1 MQALS
6 RFAAI
11 LIADLRERTRG
22 PRFWVVLAAMLWLI
36 WNCFPP
42 IGSKYAILALSGGE
56 RGYFSSAWVGMVLA
70 MASSV
75 LLGLGG
81 FYLVRGTLVRD
92 FETRVWQLLVA
103 TPMTRAGFLLAK
115 WASHMLVFGVI
126 LGLGLLV
133 GLVAQYVRAED
144 TAFHPWELVKP
155 VLALS
160 IPGLAVT
167 SMFAVWFDL
176 IPWLRRTAG
185 NVLYFFVWTT
195 LVAVSVASFEGAD
208 PATADAA
215 WRSDPDG
222 MAMVARDFHRVRVEQ
237 TGQEHKF
244 GFSVGLGLMKT
255 ELTRFEWQS
264 WSPRP
269 QDLAGRALWVLLA
282 MLGVAAGAPLLD
294 WAANRGIGQATLA
307 NRAGRRLRWLDWALA
322 PLRWLPTGDL
332 AVAEA
337 KLVLRQR
344 RLWWWAAA
352 LTGYGLQLF
361 GNPEVFAIGVLMALV
376 LPLDILA
383 RAVLREREYGTGGLT
398 FSAPSAAA
406 RLLAARLLMC
416 VGIVLAL
423 ALPGIV
429 RLAATA
435 PTELLALLAVCAAVA
450 SWGLAAG
457 ALFRNPRPFELA
469 LTIAAYLSLQ
479 GAKIFDVHA
488 DPLHAAMVHAA
499 AAAMAWVVLAIT
511 WPRMAKV

>member
-1 MQALS
+1 MPALH

-11 LIADLRERTRG
+11 LRADLRERTRG
-22 PRFWVVLAAMLWLI
+22 PRFWVVLAVMLWLT
-36 WNCFPP
+36 WNCYPP
-42 IGSKYAILALSGGE
+42 LGSKYAILALSGGE

-115 WASHMLVFGVI
+115 WASHMLVFAVI
-126 LGLGLLV
+126 LGLGLGV
-133 GLVAQYVRAED
+133 ALVAQYVRAED
-144 TAFHPWELVKP
+144 TAFHPWEMVKP
-155 VLALS
+155 VLVLS
-160 IPGLAVT
+160 LPGLAVT

-176 IPWLRRTAG
+176 VPWLRRTAG

-195 LVAVSVASFEGAD
+195 LVAVSVASFAGAD
-208 PATADAA
+208 PAKADAS

-222 MAMVARDFHRVRVEQ
+222 MALAARDFHRVREEQ
-237 TGQEHKF
+237 TGQPQGF
-244 GFSVGLGLMKT
+244 GFSIGLGLMKK
-255 ELTRFEWQS
+255 ELTRFEWKE

-269 QDLAGRALWVLLA
+269 MDLVGRALWVLLA

-294 WAANRGIGQATLA
+294 WAASRGIGQATLA
-307 NRAGRRLRWLDWALA
+307 TRAGRRLRWLDALLA
-322 PLRWLPTGDL
+322 PLRWLPGGEL
-332 AVAEA
+332 ATAEA

-344 RLWWWAAA
+344 RLWWWGAA
-352 LTGYGLQLF
+352 LVAFGLQMF
-361 GNPEVFAIGVLMALV
+361 GNRELFALGLLMALV

-383 RAVLREREYGTGGLT
+383 RAVLREREYGTAALT
-398 FSAPSAAA
+398 FSAPSAVRRLLIA
-406 RLLAARLLMC
+406 RLTVS

-423 ALPGIV
+423 SLPGLV
-429 RLAATA
+429 RLAATEPA
-435 PTELLALLAVCAAVA
+435 AAFALLAVSVAVA

-469 LTIAAYLSLQ
+469 LTVAAYVSLQ
-479 GAKIFDVHA
+479 GAAIFDVRT
-488 DPLHAAMVHAA
+488 DPLHAAITHSAA
-499 AAAMAWVVLAIT
+499 AALAWAVLAIT
-511 WPRMAKV
+511 WPRMARV

>member
-1 MQALS
+1 MQALQ
-6 RFAAI
+6 RFAAV
-11 LIADLRERTRG
+11 LVADLRERTRA
-22 PRFWVVLAAMLWLI
+22 PRFWVILAAMLWLI

-115 WASHMLVFGVI
+115 WASHMLVFAVI

-133 GLVAQYVRAED
+133 ALAAQIVRAED
-144 TAFHPWELVKP
+144 TALHPWELIKP
-155 VLALS
+155 VLVMS
-160 IPGLAVT
+160 VPGLAIT
-167 SMFAVWFDL
+167 SMFAIWFDL

-195 LVAVSVASFEGAD
+195 LIAVSVSSFKEAD
-208 PATADAA
+208 PVAADQA

-222 MAMVARDFHRVRVEQ
+222 MALAARDFHRVRVAQ
-237 TGQEHKF
+237 TGTEHPF
-244 GFSVGLGLMKT
+244 GLSIGTSVTKAPLQ
-255 ELTRFEWQS
+255 RFEWQS

-269 QDLAGRALWVLLA
+269 MDLVGRALWVLLA
-282 MLGVAAGAPLLD
+282 MLGVVAGAPLLD
-294 WAANRGIGQATLA
+294 WAASRGIGQATLA

-322 PLRWLPTGDL
+322 PMRWLPAGDL

-352 LTGYGLQLF
+352 LTAYGLQLF

-398 FSAPSAAA
+398 FSAPSAAT
-406 RLLAARLLMC
+406 RLLAARLMMC

-423 ALPGIV
+423 ALPGCV

-435 PTELLALLAVCAAVA
+435 PMEMLALFAVCTAVA
-450 SWGLAAG
+450 SWGLASG

-469 LTIAAYLSLQ
+469 LTVAAYMTLQ
-479 GAKIFDVHA
+479 GAKTFDVHT

-511 WPRMAKV
+511 WPRMARV

>member
-1 MQALS
+1 VAALQ

-11 LIADLRERTRG
+11 LVADLRERTRG
-22 PRFWVVLAAMLWLI
+22 PRFWVILAAMLWLV
-36 WNCFPP
+36 WNCYPP
-42 IGSKYAILALSGGE
+42 IDSKYAILALSDGE

-115 WASHMLVFGVI
+115 WASHMLVFAVI

-133 GLVAQYVRAED
+133 ALVAQFVRAED

-155 VLALS
+155 VLVLS
-160 IPGLAVT
+160 VPGLAVT

-195 LVAVSVASFEGAD
+195 LIAVSVSSFKGTD
-208 PATADAA
+208 PVSTDQV

-222 MAMVARDFHRVRVEQ
+222 MAMVARDFHRVRVAQ
-237 TGQEHKF
+237 TGVEHEF
-244 GFSVGLGLMKT
+244 GFSIGLGLTKKKL
-255 ELTRFEWQS
+255 ERFEWQS

-269 QDLAGRALWVLLA
+269 MDLVGRALWVLLA

-294 WAANRGIGQATLA
+294 WAASRGIGQAALSS
-307 NRAGRRLRWLDWALA
+307 RAGRRLRWLDGVLA
-322 PLRWLPTGDL
+322 PLRRLPGGEL
-332 AVAEA
+332 AAAEA

-352 LTGYGLQLF
+352 LAAFGLQIF
-361 GNPEVFAIGVLMALV
+361 GSKDAFAIGLLMALV

-383 RAVLREREYGTGGLT
+383 RAVLREREYGTAALT
-398 FSAPSAAA
+398 FCAPAAA
-406 RLLAARLLMC
+406 SRLLWARLTLCM
-416 VGIVLAL
+416 GIVLAL
-423 ALPGIV
+423 SLPGLV
-429 RLAATA
+429 RLAATEPMA
-435 PTELLALLAVCAAVA
+435 ALALLAVSTAVA

-469 LTIAAYLSLQ
+469 LTVAAYVSLQ
-479 GAKIFDVHA
+479 KPGVFDVQS

-499 AAAMAWVVLAIT
+499 AAALAWAVLAVA
-511 WPRMAKV
+511 WPKMARM